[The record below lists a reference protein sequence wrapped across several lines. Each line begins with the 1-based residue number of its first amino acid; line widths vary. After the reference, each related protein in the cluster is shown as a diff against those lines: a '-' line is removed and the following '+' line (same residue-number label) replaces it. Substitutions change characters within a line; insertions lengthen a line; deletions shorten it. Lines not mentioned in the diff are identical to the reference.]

1 VVFLFLTKRIKT
13 MSEEHTENAV
23 AISAMMKTKK
33 DMWCKKKKHLYE
45 SLIALADLN
54 DSKLSDSEE
63 ENLEYAMEKILQYGT
78 YAENAKALKMYGQYL
93 NLYDFLDD

>member
-1 VVFLFLTKRIKT
+1 
-13 MSEEHTENAV
+13 MSEEQMENAV
-23 AISAMMKTKK
+23 AVSAMMKTKK
-33 DMWCKKKKHLYE
+33 DKWCKKKKYLYE
-45 SLIALADLN
+45 SLIALAGLN

-63 ENLEYAMEKILQYGT
+63 ENLEYAMEKILHYGT